1 MDITAYLVALLEL
14 LFEPVAAASHLG
26 INAEE
31 EEILRNTSSNSLTDK
46 AHQAQYC

>member
-1 MDITAYLVALLEL
+1 MTAYLVALLEL
-14 LFEPVAAASHLG
+14 LLAEPVAAASHLG